1 MVQENNIF
9 IKNNTSNIQI
19 NFNYLRSVLNY
30 SYDDNYEK
38 IWDEEKNETL
48 CLVYDIIGDKIAE
61 NKLFNHDHIFRI
73 MNDKDNF
80 RIANTFSKDIFSFVQ
95 SLSDL
100 INALDSNNEWRVSD
114 YTTLRNDLTYTYC
127 FDELDELKRQ

>member
-9 IKNNTSNIQI
+9 INNNTSNIQI

-48 CLVYDIIGDKIAE
+48 CLVYDVIGAKIPE
-61 NKLFNHDHIFRI
+61 NNLFNHDHVFRI
-73 MNDKDNF
+73 MNDKGNF
-80 RIANTFSKDIFSFVQ
+80 RITNTFSKDIFDFAQ

-100 INALDSNNEWRVSD
+100 ITSLDSNHEWHVSD